1 MPLTPADLNAAL
13 CLHQLQ
19 FGLRQLQLQLSQLL
33 LQSVLL
39 LVVWLWRR
47 SVTTRRRSLEGPDWA
62 KQVPAVLTAH
72 HFVLHEGDKNTQ
84 VYRNNFKIMVKKRR
98 WGRVYVKKGLLLYVP
113 YSILITTMWCCTVSF
128 IQARGGTLL
137 DPQSATP
144 ASCPLRT
151 WLCKPEAQRSFVLS
165 RNRGFPSDS
174 ASVLICIWSTLCIKR
189 TVSPWPCPAPLLL
202 PPVVFL
208 AWCSAGSRSET
219 QRGNLVMFDL
229 NKITMHTSM
238 CAVHNEETPAD
249 LFVFSYDCCGFL
261 DFQLCFFQL
270 PPEHLLQLGQQEQDV
285 KIILLKWQT
294 NEKDVLT
301 VHNDTTEAF
310 NSATWP
316 GFALLEPA
324 SNHRLV
330 THMWSLTA
338 TKLGFFIYWVCW
350 CVTGSLLPITQ
361 KENQP

>member
-47 SVTTRRRSLEGPDWA
+47 LVTTRRRSLEGPDCA

-72 HFVLHEGDKNTQ
+72 HFVLHGGDENTQ
-84 VYRNNFKIMVKKRR
+84 VYHDNFKIMVKKGGEAESMWRKACCSMSRTASWLRCDGAPYHLSTPRR
-98 WGRVYVKKGLLLYVP
+98 
-113 YSILITTMWCCTVSF
+113 YS
-128 IQARGGTLL
+128 ARPT
-137 DPQSATP
+137 QSATP
-144 ASCPLRT
+144 ASRPLRT

-165 RNRGFPSDS
+165 CNCGFPSDS

-189 TVSPWPCPAPLLL
+189 IVSPWRCPAPLLL

-229 NKITMHTSM
+229 NKITMHISM
-238 CAVHNEETPAD
+238 CAVH
-249 LFVFSYDCCGFL
+249 
-261 DFQLCFFQL
+261 
-270 PPEHLLQLGQQEQDV
+270 
-285 KIILLKWQT
+285 
-294 NEKDVLT
+294 
-301 VHNDTTEAF
+301 
-310 NSATWP
+310 
-316 GFALLEPA
+316 
-324 SNHRLV
+324 RL
-330 THMWSLTA
+330 
-338 TKLGFFIYWVCW
+338 
-350 CVTGSLLPITQ
+350 
-361 KENQP
+361 

>member
-1 MPLTPADLNAAL
+1 MSSSSFVAACCFSSL
-13 CLHQLQ
+13 V
-19 FGLRQLQLQLSQLL
+19 LSWEQIWNPERKPGY
-33 LQSVLL
+33 
-39 LVVWLWRR
+39 VWLEQDNNAYINVC
-47 SVTTRRRSLEGPDWA
+47 SS
-62 KQVPAVLTAH
+62 QAV
-72 HFVLHEGDKNTQ
+72 
-84 VYRNNFKIMVKKRR
+84 
-98 WGRVYVKKGLLLYVP
+98 
-113 YSILITTMWCCTVSF
+113 
-128 IQARGGTLL
+128 
-137 DPQSATP
+137 
-144 ASCPLRT
+144 
-151 WLCKPEAQRSFVLS
+151 
-165 RNRGFPSDS
+165 
-174 ASVLICIWSTLCIKR
+174 
-189 TVSPWPCPAPLLL
+189 
-202 PPVVFL
+202 
-208 AWCSAGSRSET
+208 
-219 QRGNLVMFDL
+219 
-229 NKITMHTSM
+229 
-238 CAVHNEETPAD
+238 NEETPAD

-294 NEKDVLT
+294 NEKDMLT

-310 NSATWP
+310 NSVTWP

>member
-1 MPLTPADLNAAL
+1 MRHFASTSCSLVCASSSSSCLSCSFSPSFSSSCGSEDVLSPPGDEVWRDPTELNRS
-13 CLHQLQ
+13 LQ
-19 FGLRQLQLQLSQLL
+19 FWQPITLFCMRGIKTHRFTATTLKL
-33 LQSVLL
+33 
-39 LVVWLWRR
+39 WL
-47 SVTTRRRSLEGPDWA
+47 
-62 KQVPAVLTAH
+62 
-72 HFVLHEGDKNTQ
+72 
-84 VYRNNFKIMVKKRR
+84 KKRR

-144 ASCPLRT
+144 ASRPLRT

-189 TVSPWPCPAPLLL
+189 TVSPWRCPAPLLL